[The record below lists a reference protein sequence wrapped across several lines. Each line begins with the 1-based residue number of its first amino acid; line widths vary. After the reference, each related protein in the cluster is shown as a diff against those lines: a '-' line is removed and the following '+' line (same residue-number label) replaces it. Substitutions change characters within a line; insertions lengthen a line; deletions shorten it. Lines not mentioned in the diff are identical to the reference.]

1 MATREAVH
9 LTGGLQPLLRA
20 RRAVRE
26 DHIATLMIERQR
38 LLRLIEH
45 YREIPGAASPVLS
58 EAEAT
63 LEAARRRCQ
72 EAYAAWSEALGA
84 WQALR
89 DQGEDRGRIVRS
101 SPSSSAD

>member
-26 DHIATLMIERQR
+26 DHIATLVIERQR

-45 YREIPGAASPVLS
+45 YREIPGAESPVLP
-58 EAEAT
+58 EAKAAMET
-63 LEAARRRCQ
+63 ARRRCQ
-72 EAYAAWSEALGA
+72 EAYAAWSKALDA

-89 DQGEDRGRIVRS
+89 DQGEDRGRLVG
-101 SPSSSAD
+101 SPTPSSAD